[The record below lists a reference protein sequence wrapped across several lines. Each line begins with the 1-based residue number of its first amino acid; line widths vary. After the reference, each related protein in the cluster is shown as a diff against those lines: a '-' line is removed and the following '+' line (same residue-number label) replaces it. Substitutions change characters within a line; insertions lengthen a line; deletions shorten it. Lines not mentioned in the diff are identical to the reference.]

1 MSEYSVMPECELIK
15 LKNMYL
21 DKVEHIDRILRKE
34 SAVQKTEYAI
44 QRLKKLMD
52 TNRSYEYMCISEKR
66 TGTGLESHYFVNIP
80 GNVSVHTSSK
90 DCIKISCE
98 VFVTYE
104 GPSTNQVTVSISSL
118 NEGYNVYGY
127 SGLNKFLDENDG
139 SITFLTKESV
149 EERANDALLK
159 HVSSSIIRLRNQFSS
174 NMITTKKIEVMSE
187 ASASEILSHMKA
199 LEGALRETV

>member
-1 MSEYSVMPECELIK
+1 MPEYSDMPEHELIE

-21 DKVEHIDRILRKE
+21 DKAEQIDRFLRKE
-34 SAVQKTEYAI
+34 SAVKETEYAI

-52 TNRSYEYMCISEKR
+52 TNKSYEYMCISEKR
-66 TGTGLESHYFVNIP
+66 TGTGPESHYFVNNP
-80 GNVSVHTSSK
+80 ENVSMYTSSK
-90 DCIKISCE
+90 DCIKISCV

-104 GPSTNQVTVSISSL
+104 GPSTNQVNVSINSL
-118 NEGYNVYGY
+118 NEGYEVYGY
-127 SGLNKFLDENDG
+127 SNLNKFLDENDG

-159 HVSSSIIRLRNQFSS
+159 HVSNSVIRLRNQFSS

-187 ASASEILSHMKA
+187 VSASKILSHMKA
-199 LEGALRETV
+199 LEGALKETV

>member
-1 MSEYSVMPECELIK
+1 MSEYSAMSECELIK

-21 DKVEHIDRILRKE
+21 DQVERIDRILRKE

-52 TNRSYEYMCISEKR
+52 TNKSYEYMCISEKR
-66 TGTGLESHYFVNIP
+66 TGTGPESHYFVNNP
-80 GNVSVHTSSK
+80 ENVSIYTSSK

-104 GPSTNQVTVSISSL
+104 GPSMNQVNVSINSL
-118 NEGYNVYGY
+118 NEGYEVYGY
-127 SGLNKFLDENDG
+127 SNLNKFLDENDG
-139 SITFLTKESV
+139 TITFLTKESV

-159 HVSSSIIRLRNQFSS
+159 HVSSSVIRLRNQFSS
-174 NMITTKKIEVMSE
+174 NRITTKKIEVMSE
-187 ASASEILSHMKA
+187 ANASEILFHMKA
-199 LEGALRETV
+199 LEGVLKENV